1 MTGVQTCALPICF
14 PVTIEDNYDLISG
27 WKKKRYDSV
36 VAKNIPSKLFN
47 WAARKTSGV
56 KLNDFNCGLKAYKN
70 IVIKNIEVSGEMHR
84 YIPVLAKNAGFGKIG
99 EKVVIHQ
106 ARKYGSSKFGMSR
119 FINGFLDLI
128 TIWFLSTFGKRPMH
142 LFGLLGSIMF
152 MIGFLFA
159 FYLGIDK
166 LFINTTGR
174 LITERPQFYLVLTA
188 MLIGTQLFL
197 AGFLGEIILRTKNNG
212 YKVYWQDGGQLVPPQ
227 DAEIIKVIED
237 LKYSDIKF
245 EANNNLIEYIDTEV
259 DEAFAESTIENAS
272 FNTPAE
278 AKANLKIVYT
288 SLHGTSIKAI
298 PNVLTKAGY
307 TDVNIVPEQAVPNG
321 DFPTVVSPNPEEPE
335 ALSMAVALAEKI
347 GADMVVGTD
356 PDSDRLGVAVRD
368 LDGKIKLL
376 NGNQTMVIMTAFLLE
391 QWKRADKFQGN
402 EFIGSTIVSTPM
414 MLELAAAYDVECKV
428 GLTGFKWIAK
438 FIKDFPNQKF
448 VGGGEESFGFMV
460 GDAVRDKDAVAAI
473 LLVSEIAAQAKASG
487 SSLYQELLNL
497 YIDFGFYKE
506 HLISITK
513 KGIEGANEI
522 KQMMIDLRENPLK
535 EINGQRVICIEDYQ
549 ASKGKDFMNN
559 EEFDILIPKSNV
571 LIYYLEDGSK
581 ICARPSGTEPKIKFY
596 FSVNGVLDTIE
607 NAKSV
612 EKELE
617 NKIAGI
623 ISAMKLN

>member
-1 MTGVQTCALPICF
+1 MHIEQSILNKVNEWLTPTFDEATQNAIKEMMTSAPKELEESFYKNLEFGTGGMRGVMGFGTNRINKYTLGKNTQGLSNYLQKSF
-14 PVTIEDNYDLISG
+14 PNEPLKVAIAYDCRHNSDTLA
-27 WKKKRYDSV
+27 KV
-36 VAKNIPSKLFN
+36 VADVFSANGIHVYLFSDMRPTPELSF
-47 WAARKTSGV
+47 AVRY
-56 KLNDFNCGLKAYKN
+56 LNC
-70 IVIKNIEVSGEMHR
+70 H
-84 YIPVLAKNAGFGKIG
+84 AGI
-99 EKVVIHQ
+99 
-106 ARKYGSSKFGMSR
+106 
-119 FINGFLDLI
+119 
-128 TIWFLSTFGKRPMH
+128 
-142 LFGLLGSIMF
+142 
-152 MIGFLFA
+152 
-159 FYLGIDK
+159 
-166 LFINTTGR
+166 
-174 LITERPQFYLVLTA
+174 VLTA
-188 MLIGTQLFL
+188 SHNPP
-197 AGFLGEIILRTKNNG
+197 EYNG

-237 LKYSDIKF
+237 LKYSEIKF
-245 EANNNLIEYIDTEV
+245 EANNNLIEYIDTKV
-259 DEAFAESTIENAS
+259 DEAFAKSTIENAS
-272 FNTPAE
+272 FNTPTE

-298 PNVLTKAGY
+298 PNVLAKAGY
-307 TDVNIVPEQAVPNG
+307 TNVNIVPEQAEPNG
-321 DFPTVVSPNPEEPE
+321 DFPTVKSPNPEEPE
-335 ALSMAVALAEKI
+335 ALSMAIALADKI

-391 QWKRADKFQGN
+391 QWKRADKFKGN

-438 FIKDFPNQKF
+438 FIKDFPNQQF
-448 VGGGEESFGFMV
+448 IGGGEESFGFMV

-497 YIDFGFYKE
+497 YIDFGCYKE

-559 EEFDILIPKSNV
+559 EEFEIHIPKSNV

-607 NAKSV
+607 NAESV
-612 EKELE
+612 EKELD